1 MSNLKKR
8 QHYVWRKYLRAWTT
22 DDSIWTLLKE
32 QDKVLKIG
40 LMGVAQEK
48 YFYELVDLSDTEE
61 AFLEKFINHIS
72 PESVRSLN
80 LDFFN
85 LFTSHYKLRK
95 QLSESKLITIEK
107 DKLEAKIREL
117 EVNLM
122 EDSHCIFES
131 IGNKITNCRIPA
143 DLEFLESEDDFFETI
158 MFLCF
163 QYFRTKKMKKSVL
176 KSFENEKNF
185 SVEKFWNIIS
195 YSMSTIL
202 ARNLS
207 LDQNLK
213 FLVYD
218 NQTDQAF
225 LTNDQPIFNI
235 LNDDEDENGYVKKLE
250 LYYPISPKLA
260 FSIHFRNQT
269 DKIENIIINKNM
281 VNWFNERIIE
291 NSNEFIFS
299 ENEIQLNQITI

>member
-8 QHYVWRKYLRAWTT
+8 QHYVWRKYLRAWTN
-22 DDSIWTLLKE
+22 DESIWTLLKE
-32 QDKVLKIG
+32 QNKVLRIG

-48 YFYELVDLSDTEE
+48 YFYELVDFSNAEE
-61 AFLEKFINHIS
+61 VFLEKFINHIS
-72 PESVRSLN
+72 PESVRGLN
-80 LDFFN
+80 LDFFH

-95 QLSESKLITIEK
+95 QLADSKLNTTEK
-107 DKLEAKIREL
+107 DKVEAKIREL

-131 IGNKITNCRIPA
+131 IGNKITNCTIPA
-143 DLEFLESEDDFFETI
+143 DLKFLEIEDDYFKTI

-176 KSFENEKNF
+176 KSLENEKNF
-185 SVEKFWNIIS
+185 SAVKFWNIIS
-195 YSMSTIL
+195 YAMSTIL
-202 ARNLS
+202 ARSLS
-207 LDQNLK
+207 LDQNLRI
-213 FLVYD
+213 LVFD
-218 NQTDQAF
+218 NQTNQTF
-225 LTNDQPIFNI
+225 LTNDQPIFNL

-260 FSIHFRNQT
+260 ISIHFRNQT
-269 DKIENIIINKNM
+269 DKIENVVINEHM
-281 VNWFNERIIE
+281 VNWLNDRMIE

-299 ENEIQLNQITI
+299 ENEIQLNQIAI